1 MHVIYHLPKE
11 FYQVVK
17 RKVKELSPQAKSRQQ
32 TLNLYSHLFF
42 NNLNCIMLQKENTVN
57 CCILRFTLE
66 NFIAF
71 Q

>member
-32 TLNLYSHLFF
+32 TM
-42 NNLNCIMLQKENTVN
+42 IAWEA
-57 CCILRFTLE
+57 LRE
-66 NFIAF
+66 AGWKI
-71 Q
+71 